1 MLASTHNSEYNM
13 NTRNG
18 RIRNTTIV
26 CMVFFAMVAMLSC
39 TVPGDKQED
48 NTMETKLTD
57 WKSQL
62 EQTLKVFGHRN
73 WIVIADAAYPEQSN
87 PAIRTLAID
96 ADHLEA
102 VEFVS
107 QLVEKAGHVDA
118 NIFIDKEMAFV
129 SVEDAPGI
137 AAYRTALKKIMED
150 KPVKTMLH
158 EDIIRELDA
167 SAELFNVLI
176 IKTDLAIPY
185 TSVFFQLECGYWNA
199 DAESKLRAQ
208 IAGDG

>member
-1 MLASTHNSEYNM
+1 M
-13 NTRNG
+13 NTRQG
-18 RIRNTTIV
+18 RIRNTLTV
-26 CMVFFAMVAMLSC
+26 CTVFFAMTAMLSC
-39 TVPGDKQED
+39 TVPADKQEE
-48 NTMETKLTD
+48 NKMETVTPD
-57 WKSQL
+57 WKSEL

-87 PAIRTLAID
+87 PAIQTLAID
-96 ADHLEA
+96 AEQLEA

-118 NIFIDKEMAFV
+118 NIFIDKEMDFV
-129 SVEDAPGI
+129 MEDDAPGI
-137 AAYRTALKKIMED
+137 ESYRTDLKKVLEG

-167 SAELFNVLI
+167 YAKLYNVLI

-199 DAESKLRAQ
+199 DAENRLRTQ
-208 IAGDG
+208 IVSE